1 MFLKNLIKFK
11 FKQILYQSIGIKNF
25 KLVLF
30 FTVKKFGRARDHRV
44 KIPVKL
50 KPCGKG
56 RDLWKK
62 TLDAK

>member
-1 MFLKNLIKFK
+1 
-11 FKQILYQSIGIKNF
+11 
-25 KLVLF
+25 LF